1 MAIRVCDGGEY
12 LVGGP
17 RLAVPSLEGRTGS
30 LSRSR
35 GEKKGSP
42 GPFDPPTGLQS
53 KTSPA
58 RIGPVRLVL
67 LVLLS
72 LLGH

>member
-1 MAIRVCDGGEY
+1 MGSARERWRSMCDGGN

-17 RLAVPSLEGRTGS
+17 RLAVPTLEGRT
-30 LSRSR
+30 RVEE
-35 GEKKGSP
+35 GEP
-42 GPFDPPTGLQS
+42 RPFAPPTGLQS

-58 RIGPVRLVL
+58 CIGPVRLVL